1 LKFFILNICIVFF
14 TVGVLAQ
21 QDSLKVQY
29 DTSEIELR
37 KFDTDNL
44 EKYKNDKD
52 FNYEVAKRKVTLLE
66 RIWDWIQRV
75 LLKILSWLFGV
86 GKAVGILAM
95 IVKVLPYLIAG
106 IVLYL
111 LLKFFL
117 KVDINTLISGKTSKA
132 IVNLSDEEELIKN
145 EDLSL
150 LINKAIEQKNYRL
163 AIRYYYLLI
172 LQRLSKHDLIDW
184 QQQKTNE
191 DYIKEIKLSSLKN
204 KFASSTY
211 LYDFV
216 WYGNFDINESE
227 FAKAEVKFN
236 ELNKLI
242 K

>member
-1 LKFFILNICIVFF
+1 MKFFILNICIVFF

-21 QDSLKVQY
+21 QDSLKVKY